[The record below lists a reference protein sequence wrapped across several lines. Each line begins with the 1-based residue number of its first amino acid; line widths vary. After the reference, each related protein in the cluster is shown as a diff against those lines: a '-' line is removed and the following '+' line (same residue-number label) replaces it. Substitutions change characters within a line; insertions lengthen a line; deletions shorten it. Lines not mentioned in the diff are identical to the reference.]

1 MADWVTE
8 QSLGCTAGRTSSS
21 QGQHGMW
28 LSRPRSSFGVSKPG
42 SRTLRGG
49 GQRPGPGSPR
59 GGPDPPQGQG
69 DWTLAE
75 GLLVIHSASPGPSG
89 AHVGLWAQHLPSKG
103 PGHGS
108 GSCLMGKRAVPSPR
122 GRCPPLGRLPGWV
135 SSFLLHMPLGGA
147 PCVFLCAHVCAL
159 RPRNLLGGPVLFPLF
174 GCDQHSMSQWV
185 AVGGTWLGT
194 P

>member
-1 MADWVTE
+1 MVDRD
-8 QSLGCTAGRTSSS
+8 L
-21 QGQHGMW
+21 
-28 LSRPRSSFGVSKPG
+28 
-42 SRTLRGG
+42 
-49 GQRPGPGSPR
+49 GPGAPGEALTLLR
-59 GGPDPPQGQG
+59 GQG

-89 AHVGLWAQHLPSKG
+89 AHVGLWAQQLPSKG

-108 GSCLMGKRAVPSPR
+108 GSCLMGKRAVLSPR

-135 SSFLLHMPLGGA
+135 SSLLLHMPLGGA

-174 GCDQHSMSQWV
+174 GCDQHSVSQWV
-185 AVGGTWLGT
+185 GVGGTWLGT